1 MARSE
6 KETRIE
12 LIDPMLELAGWN
24 VINIDGVIEK
34 GKACIETPVNNMPIS
49 SINPKGNG
57 YIDYTLFGDDG
68 KPLALVEAKKSLVNE
83 ENGRTQAC
91 LYADC
96 LEKIYGVRPIIY
108 YTNGYNIKIIDGL
121 YPPRQVFGFHRKD
134 ELEYLIQRRD
144 NFLNDRIINTD
155 ICGRYYQKDAID
167 EVLKYMGAKHSRS
180 LIVLAT
186 GTGKTRVSCALSDI
200 FIRNN
205 FVKRVLF
212 LADRKNLVKQ
222 AKEDTF
228 EKFLPNVPMASIVEG
243 KKEGDESKARI
254 VFSTYQSMLSI
265 IKDLSTC
272 PYGIG
277 HFDLIIVDEA
287 HRSLFNKYAE
297 IFTYFDALMIG
308 LTATPRNDIHKSTY
322 RVFDLDKEAPNY
334 EYDLVKGVKDG
345 YLTYYRALDRTP
357 DILKNGV
364 TYQELNDEEKEEY
377 EELFTEEDGTL
388 PEKIEGKEFYSVIT
402 NKDTIRKVLSDL
414 MNEGIYVDN
423 GDRLGKTIIF
433 ARDHNHAVLIQ
444 EEFRKMYPELCN
456 PKAVNGVDYCVVID
470 NKIKHNEV
478 LQREFK
484 NKQDIRIVISVD
496 MMDTGVDIPEVV
508 NLVFFKKVLSKIKFW
523 QMVGRGTRLCPDIK
537 ALSQSKAYFERLTND
552 LDRQVYN
559 DKQGFLI
566 FDICNVFPFF
576 KLNPDGRL
584 DNSEQALSLYQKL
597 FVQKIALVLAM
608 QNNYSK
614 LDVENK
620 KYFEV
625 LRQDLCNEVKGLN
638 KNYIGVK
645 NNLKQVEYYSDISNW
660 YDLKKDDFALLKKN
674 IAPNVVG
681 DIEADTIRSFDYMCY
696 KFATGRLNNDKD
708 FKTSAKVLFTIA
720 NYLLNAKIHIEE
732 VNKQKDN
739 LEYMVSEEMLTSST
753 SVKINDIRENVRD
766 IIRYIERDIFEP
778 IISDFRDQISSTT
791 DAVDI
796 QEVDFTVSVDD
807 FKTIQDKTIF
817 VIHNEKFKLVESI
830 HNLVKPGKADIEE
843 FKEKIKSLVK
853 TNEEYE
859 TTFENDDELIA
870 FVRRNIEL
878 NPKAI
883 DNFISKIKWLEGEQV
898 DYLKELFLFI
908 SQNGRFERKDL
919 LREELNFNDLFNNI
933 QIQEVIDMIEEIL

>member
-1 MARSE
+1 MARNE
-6 KETRIE
+6 KQTREE
-12 LIDPMLELAGWN
+12 LIDPSLRLAGWD
-24 VINIDGVIEK
+24 VLTTDGEIQK

-49 SINPKGNG
+49 TINPRGNG
-57 YIDYTLFGDDG
+57 YVDYVLFGDDG
-68 KPLALVEAKKSLVNE
+68 KPLALIEAKKAIINE
-83 ENGRTQAC
+83 EQGRVQAC

-96 LEKIYGVRPIIY
+96 LEKIYGVRPIVY
-108 YTNGYNIKIIDGL
+108 YTNGYSVKIIDGL
-121 YPPRQVFGFHRKD
+121 YPARQVFSFHRKD

-144 NFLNDRIINTD
+144 NFLNDRTINTD

-167 EVLKYMGAKHSRS
+167 EVLKYMGTKHSRS

-222 AKEDTF
+222 AKEETF
-228 EKFLPNVPMASIVEG
+228 EKFLPTVPMASIVEG

-322 RVFDLDKEAPNY
+322 KVFDLDKEAPNY

-357 DILKNGV
+357 DILKDGV
-364 TYQELNDEEKEEY
+364 TYDDLSDDEKEEY

-433 ARDHNHAVLIQ
+433 ARDHNHAIMIQ
-444 EEFRKMYPELCN
+444 DEFRKMYPELCN
-456 PKAVNGVDYCVVID
+456 PTAVNGVDYCVVID

-508 NLVFFKKVLSKIKFW
+508 NLVFFKRVLSKIKFW
-523 QMVGRGTRLCPDIK
+523 QMVGRGTRLCSDIK
-537 ALSQSKAYFERLTND
+537 ALSPSKAYFERLTND
-552 LDRQVYN
+552 TERQLYN

-576 KLNPDGRL
+576 KLYPDGRK
-584 DNSEQALSLYQKL
+584 DSSEQALSLYQKL
-597 FVQKIALVLAM
+597 FVQKVALVLAM
-608 QNNYSK
+608 QNNYAK
-614 LDVENK
+614 LDVDNK
-620 KYFEV
+620 KYFEE
-625 LRQDLCNEVKGLN
+625 LRQEQCDEVKNLN
-638 KNYIGVK
+638 RNYIGVK
-645 NNLKQVEYYSDISNW
+645 NNLKYVEKYSDIGNW
-660 YDLKKDDFALLKKN
+660 YDLKKEDFTIIKKN
-674 IAPNVVG
+674 IAPNVVS
-681 DIEADTIRSFDYMCY
+681 DIEADGIRSFDYLCY
-696 KFATGRLNNDKD
+696 KFATGRLSNDKD
-708 FKTSAKVLFTIA
+708 FKASVKALFVIA
-720 NYLLNAKIHIEE
+720 NYLLNVKIHIEE
-732 VNKQKDN
+732 VSKQKDN
-739 LEYMVSEEMLTSST
+739 LEYMISDEFLTKST
-753 SVKINDIRENVRD
+753 SLKIDYIRENVREL
-766 IIRYIERDIFEP
+766 IRYIERDIFEP
-778 IISDFRDQISSTT
+778 IISDFRDEISSRS
-791 DAVDI
+791 DAIDI
-796 QEVDFTVSVDD
+796 EEVDFSVTVDD
-807 FKTIQDKTIF
+807 FKTLDEKTIF
-817 VIHNEKFKLVESI
+817 LIHNEKSKLVECI
-830 HNLVKPGKADIEE
+830 YNLIKPSETDVKE
-843 FKEKIKSLVK
+843 FKEKIQSLAK
-853 TNEEYE
+853 TSEEYINM
-859 TTFENDDELIA
+859 FPDDDSLIA
-870 FVRRNIEL
+870 FIRKNVEL
-878 NPKAI
+878 NPVAI
-883 DNFISKIKWLEGEQV
+883 NQFLSKMDWLNTEQT
-898 DYLKELFLFI
+898 DYIRELFLFI
-908 SQNGRFERKDL
+908 SQNGRFVRKDL
-919 LREELNFNDLFNNI
+919 LREELNFNSIFNNI
-933 QIQEVIDMIEEIL
+933 QIIEVIEKIEEVL